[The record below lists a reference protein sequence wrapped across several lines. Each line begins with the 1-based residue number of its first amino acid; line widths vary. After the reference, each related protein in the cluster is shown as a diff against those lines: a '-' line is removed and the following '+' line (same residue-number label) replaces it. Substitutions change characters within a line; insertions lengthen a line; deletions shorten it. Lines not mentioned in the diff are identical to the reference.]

1 LKEIR
6 TLKGVGVGLRAQRG
20 EVFTVQKSAP
30 NSKPNPEPEDFQEE
44 KRALQRGISKVSFQL
59 NQLQQQA
66 EPTARDVL
74 IALDL
79 MLNDVSLR
87 EKAEQ
92 EILLGSSASEAFFAA
107 VREFEELVSPDPVLM
122 ERAADLRDLADQVS
136 AAISGVTT
144 SLVLPEKGELVLVA
158 TDISAIEIMQFTP
171 AVVGVITQFGGPTSH
186 AAIMCRALDIP
197 MLVACSEASQLLSGE
212 AVLLDPVADR
222 VVVGGSYELSTQPMS
237 FRARMPEPLIPVL
250 ANIGSMEDAS
260 LATTSRAN
268 GTGLVRTE
276 MLFMGRSQRP
286 TIDEQALIY
295 GKLLERCPAGPT
307 VMRTFDVSEDKP
319 VAFLTERRTDNR
331 SWNELG
337 EELIAEQLTSL
348 AQLQLTLGKE
358 IWVMAPMV
366 SDARQALEFI
376 QLARSIGDFRIGV
389 MVEVATLIKDL
400 AQLQGKLDFISVG
413 TNDLLN
419 SLMKT
424 DRLNPADLSLTSHW
438 QPSLIAAL
446 AEIARVCS
454 DAGIHSGV
462 CGESASDPAFSVVL
476 AGLGF
481 DSVSASPSQV
491 GQVRAALSSLSSSQ
505 AREVAAAAQLGL
517 SADQAKTL
525 ALAKLAGFQG

>member
-1 LKEIR
+1 
-6 TLKGVGVGLRAQRG
+6 
-20 EVFTVQKSAP
+20 
-30 NSKPNPEPEDFQEE
+30 
-44 KRALQRGISKVSFQL
+44 
-59 NQLQQQA
+59 
-66 EPTARDVL
+66 
-74 IALDL
+74 
-79 MLNDVSLR
+79 
-87 EKAEQ
+87 
-92 EILLGSSASEAFFAA
+92 
-107 VREFEELVSPDPVLM
+107 
-122 ERAADLRDLADQVS
+122 
-136 AAISGVTT
+136 
-144 SLVLPEKGELVLVA
+144 
-158 TDISAIEIMQFTP
+158 
-171 AVVGVITQFGGPTSH
+171 
-186 AAIMCRALDIP
+186 
-197 MLVACSEASQLLSGE
+197 
-212 AVLLDPVADR
+212 
-222 VVVGGSYELSTQPMS
+222 
-237 FRARMPEPLIPVL
+237 
-250 ANIGSMEDAS
+250 
-260 LATTSRAN
+260 
-268 GTGLVRTE
+268 
-276 MLFMGRSQRP
+276 
-286 TIDEQALIY
+286 
-295 GKLLERCPAGPT
+295 
-307 VMRTFDVSEDKP
+307 
-319 VAFLTERRTDNR
+319 
-331 SWNELG
+331 
-337 EELIAEQLTSL
+337 
-348 AQLQLTLGKE
+348 
-358 IWVMAPMV
+358 MV